1 MKKFGV
7 INYCDDASDIPGLVG
22 DLKDTPEEGM
32 AEALRRA
39 EYYCDDEECSKEL
52 IEPGDG
58 KYSVDNCGCTHSFDM
73 VEIDLNLTN
82 LQELMM
88 LLLKHRFEFRVEP
101 VTQKMDFTDP
111 DGKTHAVTNRIEI
124 FDRRVPRSVLV
135 FTCDGLDALV
145 DLKSKETQVMDAQEV
160 TIWALNELRDQ
171 ETPYGKA

>member
-22 DLKDTPEEGM
+22 ELKDTPEEGL
-32 AEALRRA
+32 AEALHKA
-39 EYYCDDEECSKEL
+39 EDYCDDEECSTEL
-52 IEPGDG
+52 IEAGDG
-58 KYSVDNCGCTHSFDM
+58 KYSVNNCGCTHSFDM
-73 VEIDLNLTN
+73 VEIELNLSN
-82 LQELMM
+82 LQELTM

-111 DGKTHAVTNRIEI
+111 EGETHAVTTRIEI
-124 FDRRVPRSVLV
+124 FDRRVSRSVLV
-135 FTCDGLDALV
+135 FTCEGLDALV

-171 ETPYGKA
+171 ETPYGEA